1 MNYSSSFSKF
11 FSRSSCISCSSNFSS
26 MFVKKVFAGVGLAN
40 IIGSMQVA
48 AIPGGCKDFLCHLCM
63 CCFWNFLRIVE
74 NNNFNS
80 TNRSEQFSYTEE
92 ESGWKKTNLS
102 QACEVDRNFKNSE
115 EVELKGKDGYV
126 NLYKLFSELR
136 FGKSNFSSCKAF
148 LEKFVDFLDEN
159 KNNIRLAENLK
170 NTSMS
175 DGDFVKSLNQFKA
188 MCKSEKL
195 WENGKYF
202 FEGLKL
208 FDIKIKGLKDFEKII
223 AALEMLRKE
232 LSSENVYI
240 VDALCANDNC

>member
-126 NLYKLFSELR
+126 
-136 FGKSNFSSCKAF
+136 
-148 LEKFVDFLDEN
+148 VDN
-159 KNNIRLAENLK
+159 WHIMPNN
-170 NTSMS
+170 
-175 DGDFVKSLNQFKA
+175 
-188 MCKSEKL
+188 
-195 WENGKYF
+195 NGID
-202 FEGLKL
+202 EGLSVIGNIYDNPEL
-208 FDIKIKGLKDFEKII
+208 TKGESK
-223 AALEMLRKE
+223 
-232 LSSENVYI
+232 
-240 VDALCANDNC
+240 